1 MFKETS
7 KKRFKILLKYLLLVL
22 TFFLVF
28 TDFGLSLLIVS
39 IVNIPLIRKAV
50 FGRLVLDK
58 VSKPWAKVE
67 TFEYM
72 PKRHLDIFYPNTESF
87 KGVILFAHG
96 GGWISGYRRQ
106 PNNMSWY
113 RFLVSQGFVVAAI
126 DYSRGYIST
135 IENLVEELTEAV
147 RFMKRKFAN
156 LCDVKLS
163 LMGLSAGG
171 HLALLTGLRNPKLV
185 DKIVAYYAPCDLMDI
200 WESESIF
207 ARFSV
212 MATIKRLPIKS
223 KELYE
228 KYSPINHVSSLCPKV
243 LLVHGMKDSVVPYA
257 ASAKMFVKLK
267 QSKCTVKLLLHPKGD
282 HGFEFVLK
290 DKKTIEILQRTVD
303 FLQS

>member
-1 MFKETS
+1 MAKETN
-7 KKRFKILLKYLLLVL
+7 KKKFKVLLKYALAAI
-22 TFFLVF
+22 TFFLAF
-28 TDFGLSLLIVS
+28 TDFGLSLLIVFM
-39 IVNIPLIRKAV
+39 VNIPLIRKAI

-58 VSKPWAKVE
+58 VNKPWTKVE

-72 PKRHLDIFYPNTESF
+72 PKRHLDISYPNADSF
-87 KGVILFAHG
+87 KGVVLFAHG

-113 RFLVSQGFVVAAI
+113 RFLVSQGFIVVAI
-126 DYSRGYIST
+126 DYSRGYISS
-135 IENLVEELTEAV
+135 IESLVEELTEAAK
-147 RFMKRKFAN
+147 FMKRKFAN
-156 LCDVKLS
+156 LCNVKFS

-171 HLALLTGLRNPKLV
+171 HLALFTGLTNPNLV
-185 DKIVAYYAPCDLMDI
+185 DKIVAYYAPSDLMDI

-228 KYSPINHVSSLCPKV
+228 KYSPINHVTSLCPKV

-257 ASAKMFVKLK
+257 ASVKMFVKLK
-267 QSKCTVKLLLHPKGD
+267 QNRCTTKLLLHPKGD

-290 DKKTIEILQRTVD
+290 DKKTVEILQRTVE
-303 FLQS
+303 FLQA